1 MSKLLKQI
9 SCKSLA
15 LGLLLVVSAT
25 VMLAAQ
31 GEKKIDCGVAVSN
44 DAVVITKTT
53 VKERVVECMAAPGP
67 PNGRGPY
74 QKAPAF
80 LADDDWLENV
90 TIYFFNRTNK
100 TIVWAGILIG
110 FPQTGD
116 GGSPAT
122 AQRTYSIEL
131 GHRPAIAN
139 FNPRTGQQMRNE
151 GVPLAFGREQ
161 TLLVRLSDHIEAI
174 RENIRDRLFVPVTA
188 IEITPIQFIFDDGMS
203 WSAGGQFTM
212 PDEEHPGKW
221 KHLPFT
227 FFPGD
232 VRANWPPE
240 GIGKG
245 RK

>member
-1 MSKLLKQI
+1 MSNSFKQT

-53 VKERVVECMAAPGP
+53 VKDRVVECMAAPGP

-100 TIVWAGILIG
+100 TIVAADIIIG

-122 AQRTYSIEL
+122 AQRSYTIIL
-131 GHRPAIAN
+131 GRRPTIAN
-139 FNPRTGQQMRNE
+139 FHFRTGKQMPND
-151 GVPLAFGREQ
+151 GTPLSFRKEQ
-161 TLLVRLSDHIEAI
+161 TLAVHLRDHIEAI
-174 RENIRDRLFVPVTA
+174 RENIRDRLFVPVT
-188 IEITPIQFIFDDGMS
+188 EIMINPIQFIFDDGMS
-203 WSAGGQFTM
+203 WNGGGQFSV